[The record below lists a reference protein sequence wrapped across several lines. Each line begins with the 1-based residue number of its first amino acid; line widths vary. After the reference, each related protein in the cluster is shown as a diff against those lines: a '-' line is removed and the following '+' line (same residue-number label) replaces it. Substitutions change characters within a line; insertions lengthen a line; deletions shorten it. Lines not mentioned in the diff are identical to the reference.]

1 MQTKKI
7 KRINGKVSDE
17 LLQSDLHPV
26 LQKVLS
32 NRKIN
37 SPDQIEYALNKLT
50 GFNQLMGI
58 ESAVELIINA
68 IKNKQKIL
76 IVGDFDADGATST
89 AVCVRAL
96 KMLGHLNVSY
106 LVPNRFD
113 YGYGLSPEIVAVACQ
128 NKPDLLITV
137 DNGISSVQG
146 VQAARDAGITVLV
159 TDHHLAGNELPN
171 ANAIVN
177 PNQPGCTFPSKNL
190 AGVGV
195 IFYVMLAV
203 RAGLREVDYFS
214 EKIKEPNMGQLL
226 DLVSLGTVADVVP
239 LDENNRILVA
249 QGLKRMLAGKACVG
263 IQAILKIAGRDI
275 QRIVSSDLG
284 FAIGPRLNAAGR
296 LEDMSLGIECLITDD
311 ANQAMSI
318 AEQLD
323 QLNKSRREIEQQ
335 MQNQAMQSLKHLE
348 ASMSQQALPYGMC
361 LYNADWHQGVIG
373 ILASRIKEKFNRPV
387 IVFANDNDT
396 IIKGS
401 ARSIKGLHIRD
412 VLESVSTKNPGMLI
426 KFGGHAMAAGMSLLK
441 VNFKKFESAFN
452 EEVKKQ
458 LDDGALQGVI
468 ESDGELQGED
478 FGLPL
483 AESIRNAGPWGQGF
497 VEPVFDG
504 DFEVI
509 DWRVV
514 GEKHIKMELQSAD
527 AEQPVS
533 AIAFNAP
540 AKLMQESDGYIHA
553 AFRLDVNEFRNKK
566 TAQLIVEYFEA
577 I

>member
-1 MQTKKI
+1 MQAKKI
-7 KRINGKVSDE
+7 KRIAGAISDQ

-37 SPDQIEYALNKLT
+37 SPDQIEYSLNKLI

-58 ESAVELIINA
+58 EQAVELIINA
-68 IKNKQKIL
+68 IKHKQKIL

-89 AVCVRAL
+89 AVCMRAL
-96 KMLGHLNVSY
+96 KMLGHYNVSY

-113 YGYGLSPEIVAVACQ
+113 YGYGLSVEIVAVACQ

-177 PNQPGCTFPSKNL
+177 PNQPSCDFPSKNL

-203 RAGLREVDYFS
+203 RAGLREANYFS
-214 EKIKEPNMGQLL
+214 ETIKEPNMGQLL

-249 QGLKRMLAGKACVG
+249 QGLKRMLGGKACVG

-275 QRIVSSDLG
+275 NRIVSSDLG

-311 ANQAMSI
+311 ANKAMSI

-323 QLNKSRREIEQQ
+323 QLNKNRREIEQQ

-348 ASMSQQALPYGMC
+348 ASMSQQELPYGMC

-387 IVFANDNDT
+387 IVFANDNET

-412 VLESVSTKNPGMLI
+412 VLESILVVT
-426 KFGGHAMAAGMSLLK
+426 
-441 VNFKKFESAFN
+441 
-452 EEVKKQ
+452 Q
-458 LDDGALQGVI
+458 WLQ
-468 ESDGELQGED
+468 E
-478 FGLPL
+478 
-483 AESIRNAGPWGQGF
+483 
-497 VEPVFDG
+497 
-504 DFEVI
+504 
-509 DWRVV
+509 
-514 GEKHIKMELQSAD
+514 
-527 AEQPVS
+527 
-533 AIAFNAP
+533 
-540 AKLMQESDGYIHA
+540 
-553 AFRLDVNEFRNKK
+553 
-566 TAQLIVEYFEA
+566 
-577 I
+577 